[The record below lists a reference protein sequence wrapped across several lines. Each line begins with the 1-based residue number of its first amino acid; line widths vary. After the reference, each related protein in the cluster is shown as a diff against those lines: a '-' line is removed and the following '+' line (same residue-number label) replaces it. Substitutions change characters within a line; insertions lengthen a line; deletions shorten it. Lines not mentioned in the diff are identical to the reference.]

1 MVEYQRH
8 LEGSNKTLCAPGPR
22 NPTETEPDLPLSVSV
37 SPAEIQV
44 SSGLPQGQG
53 NRPGSH
59 SVWLKSS
66 WRRWPLTPPQSCR
79 ADNPQTAE
87 QLDRINS
94 HTGKKVLGPI
104 TDFPT
109 LGSGKETDNP
119 QGIWLWRPVGFD
131 YRTYTELGKQTLC
144 HVEGTNKT
152 LCIPGPRRKEQTA
165 RETDPDL
172 LVSVQE
178 SPAEA

>member
-22 NPTETEPDLPLSVSV
+22 NPAETEPDLPLSVSV
-37 SPAEIQV
+37 SPAEIRV

-87 QLDRINS
+87 QLYQINS
-94 HTGKKVLGPI
+94 RTVKKVQDPQQISQPGNLTKGLRTPREF
-104 TDFPT
+104 DFGGQWD
-109 LGSGKETDNP
+109 L
-119 QGIWLWRPVGFD
+119 I
-131 YRTYTELGKQTLC
+131 TELSQDWGNRLL
-144 HVEGTNKT
+144 EGTNKT
-152 LCIPGPRRKEQTA
+152 SCTPGPKRKEQ
-165 RETDPDL
+165 
-172 LVSVQE
+172 
-178 SPAEA
+178 